1 MKISQQTLS
10 ILKNFASINGNILVR
25 AGSNIS
31 TISPQKNILA
41 NANITEA
48 FPVEFAIYDLSQFL
62 SAISLFEDPEFD
74 FTDKYVTISSGRRS
88 IKYFFAEP
96 SMILAAPEKKL
107 TLPTTEVDFVAT
119 SGNISE
125 VLKASAVLQTPEIVV
140 SSETGS
146 TQIELIATAVNN
158 NTSNRY
164 AVAVDASS
172 DDTFR
177 MVFKSENLKL
187 VPGDYRIGISS
198 KGMGRFFN
206 EKLGLEYFIA
216 TETTSKYGA

>member
-25 AGSNIS
+25 AGSTLS
-31 TISPQKNILA
+31 TISPQKNIMA
-41 NANITEA
+41 SAQVAEN

-62 SAISLFEDPEFD
+62 SAVSLFEDPEFE
-74 FTDKYVTISSGRRS
+74 FNEKFVTISSGRRS
-88 IKYFFAEP
+88 IKYFYAEP
-96 SMILAAPEKKL
+96 SMILAAPDKKL
-107 TLPTTEVDFVAT
+107 NLPSVEVDFVAT

-140 SSETGS
+140 ASEADS

-158 NTSNRY
+158 QTSNRY
-164 AVAVDASS
+164 AVGVEATS
-172 DDTFR
+172 DDVFR
-177 MVFKSENLKL
+177 MVFKAENWKL
-187 VPGDYRIGISS
+187 IPGDYQISISS
-198 KGMGRFFN
+198 KGLGKFTN

>member
-10 ILKNFASINGNILVR
+10 ILKNFATINGNILVR
-25 AGSNIS
+25 AGSNLS

-41 NANITEA
+41 NANVAES
-48 FPVEFAIYDLSQFL
+48 FPLEFAIYDLSQFL
-62 SAISLFEDPEFD
+62 SAVSLFEDADFD
-74 FTDKYVTISSGRRS
+74 FAEKYVTISSGRRS
-88 IKYFFAEP
+88 IKYFYAEP
-96 SMILAAPEKKL
+96 SMILSAPEKKL
-107 TLPTTEVDFVAT
+107 VLPSTEVDFVAT
-119 SGNISE
+119 AGNISE

-140 SSETGS
+140 ASESHS

-164 AVAVDASS
+164 AVNVDATTE
-172 DDTFR
+172 DTFR

-187 VPGDYRIGISS
+187 IPGDYRISISS

>member
-10 ILKNFASINGNILVR
+10 ILKNFASINGNILIR

-31 TISPQKNILA
+31 TISPQKNILS
-41 NANITEA
+41 NANVTES
-48 FPVEFAIYDLSQFL
+48 FPVQFAIYDLSQFL
-62 SAISLFEDPEFD
+62 SAISLFEDPDFD
-74 FTDKYVTISSGRRS
+74 FNESYVTISSGRRS
-88 IKYFFAEP
+88 IKYFYAEP
-96 SMILAAPEKKL
+96 SMILASPDKKL

-119 SGNISE
+119 AGNISE

-140 SSETGS
+140 SCDEDS

-172 DDTFR
+172 EDTFR

-187 VPGDYRIGISS
+187 IPGDYRVSISA

-216 TETTSKYGA
+216 TETTSKYGS

>member
-10 ILKNFASINGNILVR
+10 ILKNFSSINGNILVR
-25 AGSNIS
+25 AGSNLS

-41 NANITEA
+41 SAAVAEA

-74 FTDKYVTISSGRRS
+74 FTDKYVTISSGRRA
-88 IKYFFAEP
+88 IKYFYAEP
-96 SMILAAPEKKL
+96 SMILAAPDKKL
-107 TLPTTEVDFVAT
+107 TLPSTEVDFVAT
-119 SGNISE
+119 AGNISE

-140 SSETGS
+140 ASEADS

-164 AVAVDASS
+164 AVGVDATSE
-172 DDTFR
+172 DVFR
-177 MVFKSENLKL
+177 MVFKSENWKL
-187 VPGDYRIGISS
+187 IPGDYRIAVSS
-198 KGMGRFFN
+198 KGLGRFTN